1 MESVVLGIQKRVNQ
15 AVASVMELTLLVG
28 WGREDNLQVDN
39 GEKCYKGD
47 KLGFVMEGN
56 GEG

>member
-1 MESVVLGIQKRVNQ
+1 VLGIQKRVNQ